1 MFLACVR
8 PASDRESGPRAGS
21 PRARTAFRA
30 AAIVVALL
38 LLPAGSALAQPT
50 PAPPGVIDGPSA
62 GIVGL
67 SGMSIA
73 RDGSGGLAYLKQVAG
88 VPHVFVSRL
97 IGGVFQTPQE
107 VDATL
112 AGASSQPVIAGG
124 DGGVLLVA
132 FINSGGLYI
141 AQTGGPSTPFSPPA
155 PIAGGASNP
164 SLEMSNF
171 GKAYL
176 AFTVADGAGHDVRA
190 AYYYQGRWALESAP
204 LNAVPGDEAGTG
216 SGRPAV
222 AAAGDGVGI
231 VVWGEGG
238 RVYSRRV
245 WGTSPSIVFGQA
257 DGPLPGCT
265 EGSADDPVVGAGG
278 DSSWVGVA
286 FHEVLRCGSVQE
298 QRVLMNR
305 WQGSIYDG
313 LTQPD
318 GLGSSA
324 ADGADQPEILMNEYG
339 RGYVTS
345 ARITSHLL
353 FGTVLGTDG
362 GSGGLL
368 LADDSGLPQ
377 ASPPFGVPAAA
388 GLSSEMIAWQQDPG
402 TAGLPEIRLR
412 YAPGGGPLGPDV
424 VLSAPAQGPTAA
436 ANGLAAGGDVAGDAA
451 VAWVQGSGAASLIVA
466 DQLYQPP
473 GSASPVHASAYARTL
488 QPRLAWSPAP
498 ARWGPLRYLVSVDGA
513 PVAQTLATSLTA
525 PAPLTNGR
533 HSWRVT
539 AINPAGVQHTGES
552 GSVFVDTVRPTVR
565 FSLSGKRQ
573 VGASLHVYVSARDLP
588 PLGLPA
594 AAASGIASV
603 TLKWGDRTIVP
614 LKPGQHRSAHAYRR
628 AGRYRITVVAVDR
641 AGNSTTAILR
651 IKLTPPPPAPPKRPP
666 ARRKGT

>member
-1 MFLACVR
+1 
-8 PASDRESGPRAGS
+8 
-21 PRARTAFRA
+21 
-30 AAIVVALL
+30 
-38 LLPAGSALAQPT
+38 
-50 PAPPGVIDGPSA
+50 
-62 GIVGL
+62 
-67 SGMSIA
+67 MSIA
-73 RDGSGGLAYLKQVAG
+73 RGGSGGLAYLKQVAG

-97 IGGVFQTPQE
+97 VGGVFETPQE

-112 AGASSQPVIAGG
+112 AGGSSQPVIAAGNR
-124 DGGVLLVA
+124 GVLLVA
-132 FINSGGLYI
+132 FINSGVLYVV
-141 AQTGGPSTPFSPPA
+141 QTGSASAPFSPPA
-155 PIAGGASNP
+155 PLAGGASNP
-164 SLEMSNF
+164 SIGLSNF

-176 AFTVADGAGHDVRA
+176 AFAVADGSGHDVRA
-190 AYYYQGRWALESAP
+190 AYYYRGRWALESAP
-204 LNAVPGDEAGTG
+204 LNAVPGDQAGMG

-238 RVYSRRV
+238 HVYSRRV

-257 DGPLPGCT
+257 DGPLPGCA

-286 FHEVLRCGSVQE
+286 FHEVLECGSVQE

-318 GLGSSA
+318 GLGSSG
-324 ADGADQPEILMNEYG
+324 ADGADQPEISMNEYG

-345 ARITSHLL
+345 ARIASNQL
-353 FGTVLGTDG
+353 FATALGTNG
-362 GSGGLL
+362 GTGGLL

-412 YAPGGGPLGPDV
+412 YAPGGGPLGPDM
-424 VLSAPAQGPTAA
+424 VLSAPAQGATAA
-436 ANGLAAGGDVAGDAA
+436 ANGLAAGGDVDGDAA

-473 GSASPVHASAYARTL
+473 GSASPVRASAYARTL
-488 QPRLAWSPAP
+488 RPRLVWSPA
-498 ARWGPLRYLVSVDGA
+498 RDQWGPLRYLVSVDGA
-513 PVAQTLATSLTA
+513 AVAQTLATSLTV
-525 PAPLTNGR
+525 PVLLTNGR

-539 AINPAGVQHTGES
+539 AINPAGLQHIGGP

-573 VGASLHVYVSARDLP
+573 VGASLHAYVTARDLP

-594 AAASGIASV
+594 AAASGMASV
-603 TLKWGDRTIVP
+603 TVKWGDRTIVP
-614 LKPGQHRSAHAYRR
+614 LKRGQHRTAHAYRR

-641 AGNSTTAILR
+641 AGNTTTAVLR
-651 IKLTPPPPAPPKRPP
+651 IKVTAPPDPHNRPA
-666 ARRKGT
+666 ARRRGT